1 MYFGLLVLYL
11 KNFDPS
17 PYLLCERS
25 GYIIVTTTTKG
36 RFTCYCSPCKA
47 VSLHLKH
54 LTYLGATRFVST
66 SGLFR
71 NSNRRSGDEDLEY
84 LPEELHRLSL
94 RACARVTDKAL
105 RKLPPTLRAL
115 DLSLCVK
122 ISNEGTS
129 IVVHKTQTSNHSTF
143 IYRIAT
149 ASFGLAIS

>member
-47 VSLHLKH
+47 ASLHLKH
-54 LTYLGATRFVST
+54 LTYLGAIRFVSP
-66 SGLFR
+66 SPFLI
-71 NSNRRSGDEDLEY
+71 NPKSVSLSGDEDLLY

-105 RKLPPTLRAL
+105 RKLPPTLRTL

-122 ISNEGTS
+122 ISDDGTS
-129 IVVHKTQTSNHSTF
+129 NRVHQTQTTNH
-143 IYRIAT
+143 YLP
-149 ASFGLAIS
+149 G